1 MYKFMSY
8 FLMSFFDSLSITVW
22 FYTEVVCVY
31 GFDYCNLNKKDTFTA
46 QGLVQAL
53 NRKAV
58 T

>member
-1 MYKFMSY
+1 MSY
-8 FLMSFFDSLSITVW
+8 FLMSFFDSLIITVW
-22 FYTEVVCVY
+22 FYTAVVCVY